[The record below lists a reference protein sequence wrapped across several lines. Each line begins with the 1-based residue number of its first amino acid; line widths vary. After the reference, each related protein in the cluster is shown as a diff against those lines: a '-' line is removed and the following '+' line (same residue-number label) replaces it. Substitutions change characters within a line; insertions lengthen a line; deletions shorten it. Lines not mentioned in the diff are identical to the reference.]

1 MPEISNDL
9 LMQLR
14 EEESAKVA
22 LARNAATQVGIEAA
36 SLNRE
41 KIQHTSTAVS
51 HRLDD
56 WKATS
61 QKKSGRCWLFS
72 SLLSLIHI

>member
-14 EEESAKVA
+14 EEESTKVA

-41 KIQHTSTAVS
+41 KIPAHFHSCFTPA
-51 HRLDD
+51 
-56 WKATS
+56 
-61 QKKSGRCWLFS
+61 G
-72 SLLSLIHI
+72 